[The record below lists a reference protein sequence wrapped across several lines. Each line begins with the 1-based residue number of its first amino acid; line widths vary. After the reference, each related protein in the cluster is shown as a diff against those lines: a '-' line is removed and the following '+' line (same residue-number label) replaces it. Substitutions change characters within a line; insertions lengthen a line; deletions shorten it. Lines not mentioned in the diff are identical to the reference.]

1 MCLVRNDSVKI
12 TGNRV
17 WKILWV
23 NLNGVSS
30 IFYPHMWK
38 PGWHLCHYYDLNAG
52 TFVHNGF
59 HTYLNKEDAENTLNK
74 IKSFYSISS
83 KCLSTVEFTFD
94 LKDLV
99 ATGLGQFDHTK
110 QAVFKRLHLSQE
122 EYDGILLRRQRQ

>member
-1 MCLVRNDSVKI
+1 VCLVRNDSVKI
-12 TGNRV
+12 TEARV
-17 WKILWV
+17 WKVLWV
-23 NLNGVSS
+23 DLNGLSS
-30 IFYPHMWK
+30 IFYPHIWK
-38 PGWHLCHYYDLNAG
+38 PGWQFCTYYDLNEGA
-52 TFVHNGF
+52 FVHYGF
-59 HTYLNKEDAENTLNK
+59 HTYINEEDAEDELNK

-122 EYDGILLRRQRQ
+122 EYDGVLLRRQRQ